1 MTSAVESA
9 ARRPRMID
17 LFAGCG
23 GMTAGFVQAGFQPVL
38 AIEQDPFA
46 AATYAANFGH
56 HVAVTDIE
64 ERCLG
69 SMPAA
74 EVIIG
79 GPPCQGF
86 SLLGKRDRSDPR
98 NRLWRAYLEVVS
110 RVRPAF
116 FVMENVPQFLSSP
129 EFQLLQDETHHG
141 MLRAYELEPFVVS
154 ASQHGV
160 AQRRRRAILI
170 GRPRDM
176 RPVGLPESQ
185 PEITLRAAFPA
196 WLDPKPRATRL
207 PDRLATGAD
216 GLIIPGPFKTPELHF
231 APELSPLS
239 ARRYAAVP
247 YGGSR
252 LHLPDELSMR
262 CWREAPNSAG
272 DVLGRLRWETPSVT
286 IRTEF
291 FKPEKGR
298 FLHPE
303 EDRAITHAEAAM
315 IQGFSDAYSWF
326 GGAAAIARQIGNAV
340 PPPLAEAIGTH
351 LRRFLV

>member
-1 MTSAVESA
+1 MSSTTASTL
-9 ARRPRMID
+9 RQPRMID

-23 GMTAGFVQAGFQPVL
+23 GMTAGFVRAGFQPVL
-38 AIEQDPFA
+38 AVEQDPFA
-46 AATYAANFGH
+46 GATYAANFGD
-56 HVAVTDIE
+56 HVEVADIE
-64 ERCLG
+64 ERSLG

-74 EVIIG
+74 DLIIG

-86 SLLGKRDRSDPR
+86 SLLGKRDRTDPR
-98 NRLWRAYLEVVS
+98 NELWRAYLKVVN

-129 EFQLLQDETHHG
+129 EFQLLRDEADHG
-141 MLRAYELEPFVVS
+141 MLRRYELESFVVN
-154 ASQHGV
+154 ASHHGV

-170 GRPRDM
+170 GRPRGM
-176 RPVGLPESQ
+176 RPVGLPEPR
-185 PEITLRAAFPA
+185 PELTLRQTFPW

-207 PDRLATGAD
+207 PDRVVTLESLAM
-216 GLIIPGPFKTPELHF
+216 PGPFKTPELHF
-231 APELSPLS
+231 APKVSALS

-272 DVLGRLRWETPSVT
+272 DVLGRLRWEHPSVT

-303 EDRAITHAEAAM
+303 ENRAITHAEAAM
-315 IQGFSDAYSWF
+315 IQGFSDDYIWF
-326 GGAAAIARQIGNAV
+326 GTAAAIARQIGNAV
-340 PPPLAEAIGTH
+340 PPPLAESIGTH
-351 LRRFLV
+351 LRQFLM